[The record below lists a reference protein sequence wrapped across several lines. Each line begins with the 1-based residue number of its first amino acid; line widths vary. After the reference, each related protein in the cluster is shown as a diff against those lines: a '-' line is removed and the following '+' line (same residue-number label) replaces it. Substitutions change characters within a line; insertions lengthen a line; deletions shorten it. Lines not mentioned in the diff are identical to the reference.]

1 MRDWTNLIL
10 LGLASAALLIAVKM
24 IASDPIY
31 HIKLEA
37 ILKFDIIDL
46 VIAFMVGFV
55 ISKLS

>member
-37 ILKFDIIDL
+37 TLQFDVIDL

>member
-1 MRDWTNLIL
+1 MRDWTNLII
-10 LGLASAALLIAVKM
+10 LGFASAALLIAVKM

-31 HIKLEA
+31 HIRLEA
-37 ILKFDIIDL
+37 ILQFDVIDL